1 MPKKTKK
8 QKLLAEL
15 HRKISVVSSYTPQFV
30 KTQNK
35 TTASTVLQNNL
46 SQYSYDNRAVTTT
59 KTLKSDLDY
68 SYIKTDMYCVK
79 CRAKREDPNATKVTM
94 KNGKPAMK
102 GKCPTCG
109 TGMYKIGG

>member
-35 TTASTVLQNNL
+35 TTASTVLKNNL

-68 SYIKTDMYCVK
+68 SYIKTDMVK
-79 CRAKREDPNATKVTM
+79 ILVFTLFALISQGVLYFFLRTR
-94 KNGKPAMK
+94 
-102 GKCPTCG
+102 
-109 TGMYKIGG
+109 

>member
-46 SQYSYDNRAVTTT
+46 SQYSYDNQTVTTT

-68 SYIKTDMYCVK
+68 SYIKTDMVK
-79 CRAKREDPNATKVTM
+79 ILVFTLFALISQGVLYFFLRTR
-94 KNGKPAMK
+94 
-102 GKCPTCG
+102 
-109 TGMYKIGG
+109 

>member
-68 SYIKTDMYCVK
+68 SYIKTDMVK
-79 CRAKREDPNATKVTM
+79 ILVFTLFALISQGVLYFFLRTR
-94 KNGKPAMK
+94 
-102 GKCPTCG
+102 
-109 TGMYKIGG
+109 

>member
-35 TTASTVLQNNL
+35 TTASSVLQNNL

-68 SYIKTDMYCVK
+68 SYIKTDMVK
-79 CRAKREDPNATKVTM
+79 ILVFTLFALISQGVLYFFLRTR
-94 KNGKPAMK
+94 
-102 GKCPTCG
+102 
-109 TGMYKIGG
+109 

>member
-30 KTQNK
+30 KTQNN
-35 TTASTVLQNNL
+35 TAASTVLKNNL

-68 SYIKTDMYCVK
+68 SYIKTDMVK
-79 CRAKREDPNATKVTM
+79 ILVFTLFALISQGVLYFFLRTR
-94 KNGKPAMK
+94 
-102 GKCPTCG
+102 
-109 TGMYKIGG
+109 